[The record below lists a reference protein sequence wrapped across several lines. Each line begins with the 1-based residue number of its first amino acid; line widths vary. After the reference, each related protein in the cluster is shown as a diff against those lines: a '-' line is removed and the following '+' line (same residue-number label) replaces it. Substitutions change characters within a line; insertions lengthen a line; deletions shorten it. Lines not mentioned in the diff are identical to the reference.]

1 MGSFIVSCSSRPL
14 RFTQTQPVR
23 ASCVPSSSVSCFRRS
38 GRTPRVRCA
47 LPSWPPVVWLLRN
60 AGERRSGRVWS
71 SDYFYSG
78 NDGLRVTRAL
88 KRQSVGGFTHLGRP
102 ARRLLLRFLPLEGR
116 HDLNLSQGPLLP
128 FLGASLVE
136 DTVAEL
142 DAVLLEEE
150 KDGRG
155 KYFRQLE
162 GSKVRSKGGVIGA
175 TRPVR
180 RGASAFIRA
189 YRAWV

>member
-1 MGSFIVSCSSRPL
+1 M
-14 RFTQTQPVR
+14 R
-23 ASCVPSSSVSCFRRS
+23 ASGIRELIDLGDYLFFVRVATIGGTGGSGKRR
-38 GRTPRVRCA
+38 R
-47 LPSWPPVVWLLRN
+47 
-60 AGERRSGRVWS
+60 
-71 SDYFYSG
+71 
-78 NDGLRVTRAL
+78 
-88 KRQSVGGFTHLGRP
+88 FTHLGRL

-189 YRAWV
+189 YRARV

>member
-1 MGSFIVSCSSRPL
+1 MRVVTIGGTGGSGK
-14 RFTQTQPVR
+14 
-23 ASCVPSSSVSCFRRS
+23 RR
-38 GRTPRVRCA
+38 R
-47 LPSWPPVVWLLRN
+47 
-60 AGERRSGRVWS
+60 
-71 SDYFYSG
+71 
-78 NDGLRVTRAL
+78 
-88 KRQSVGGFTHLGRP
+88 FTHLGRL

-128 FLGASLVE
+128 FLCASLVE

-189 YRAWV
+189 YRARV

>member
-1 MGSFIVSCSSRPL
+1 M
-14 RFTQTQPVR
+14 
-23 ASCVPSSSVSCFRRS
+23 
-38 GRTPRVRCA
+38 
-47 LPSWPPVVWLLRN
+47 
-60 AGERRSGRVWS
+60 
-71 SDYFYSG
+71 
-78 NDGLRVTRAL
+78 TRAL
-88 KRQSVGGFTHLGRP
+88 KRQSVGVFTHLGRL

-128 FLGASLVE
+128 FLGASFVE

-189 YRAWV
+189 YRARV

>member
-1 MGSFIVSCSSRPL
+1 MREGQVG
-14 RFTQTQPVR
+14 
-23 ASCVPSSSVSCFRRS
+23 S
-38 GRTPRVRCA
+38 GRGIK
-47 LPSWPPVVWLLRN
+47 SFFGN
-60 AGERRSGRVWS
+60 
-71 SDYFYSG
+71 FYSG

-88 KRQSVGGFTHLGRP
+88 KRQSVGVFTHLGRL

-142 DAVLLEEE
+142 DAVLFEEE